1 MLMLKTVTVLEAISK
16 RRRTARPAAHTGL
29 SKNTIFAATHS
40 AEDALVLLDATAN
53 GLTAEHAAERLD
65 AAGPNTIEAPTKTLA
80 RRIADAFVDPFAG
93 ILAALA
99 LVSLYIDVLA
109 VPEPQRDPSTVIV
122 IGIMLLVSGGMK
134 FIQEAR
140 SGNAAEALKDLVSNT
155 CTALRDGERV
165 EIPFDELVPGDVIRL
180 SAGDMVPADAR
191 VITARDLFVIESALT
206 GESEA
211 VEKTT
216 AITVVES
223 ADGSALPLSACKNIV
238 FTGTSVQ
245 NGTAIA
251 LVVATGSDTYLGG
264 IAKML
269 NGRGEKSAF
278 DRGVSSVSMLL
289 VRLMLVMAP
298 AVFAINAA
306 TKGNVIDALL
316 FATSVAVGITPQML
330 PVIVTTSLSQGAKDL
345 ARRQVIV
352 KELPAIQNLG
362 AMDVLCCDKTDTLT
376 EDRIVL
382 ERYLNTDGNEDARVL
397 RHAFLNSFFQTG
409 LKNLIDLAVIDRADV
424 TPSTVAPD
432 SMLGQSLRDRYTKVD
447 EVPFD
452 FSRRRLSVVVADVQ
466 GKTQMVTKGAAEE
479 MLEICSFVE
488 VDGVAQPLTEDKL
501 AQIRKQIAGLNA
513 EGLRVIAVAQKTNP
527 RCVGEFGIADEC
539 DMVLMGFLAF
549 LDPPKASA
557 AGAVATLEA
566 KGVADEVAV
575 IPLDPKKEECATVCE
590 QIGIDAS
597 NVLLGSEIDALDDA
611 ELAERAEK
619 THLFA
624 KLSPLQKAR
633 LVRVMREL
641 LGHTV
646 GFMGDGI
653 NDAAAMR
660 ASDCGISV
668 DSAVD
673 IAKESADIILL
684 QKDLG
689 VLERGIIEGRRTYGN
704 LLKYLKTTV
713 SSNFGNVLSVTVASL
728 FLPFLPMSALQLV
741 LLSLVYEI
749 VCIALPW
756 DTVDDAWTAR
766 PRAWDAAS
774 IKGFMLELGPVSSLF
789 DIVTFAALFFVVCPA
804 AVGASW
810 SELAAAGDV
819 AGMATFAALFQ
830 SGWFVE
836 SMWSQTLVI
845 HMLRSP
851 RLPSPRD
858 HAAPALCALTV
869 LGLALVTW
877 LPASPIADAL
887 GLMTLPAS
895 FFALLIGIVTAYIAL
910 TQLAKRRYIARH
922 GELL

>member
-53 GLTAEHAAERLD
+53 GLTVEQATERLN
-65 AAGPNTIEAPTKTLA
+65 AVGPNTIEATTKTLA
-80 RRIADAFVDPFAG
+80 RRIADAFIDPFAG

-99 LVSLYIDVLA
+99 LVSLYIDVIA

-122 IGIMLLVSGGMK
+122 IGVMLLVSGGMK

-155 CTALRDGERV
+155 CTALRDGERI

-191 VITARDLFVIESALT
+191 IITARDLFVIESALT

-216 AITVVES
+216 AATVVEG

-245 NGTAIA
+245 NGAATA

-362 AMDVLCCDKTDTLT
+362 AMDVLCCDKTGTLT

-382 ERYLNTDGNEDARVL
+382 ERYLSTDGNEDARVL

-452 FSRRRLSVVVADVQ
+452 FSRRRLSVVVADAQ

-488 VDGVAQPLTEDKL
+488 IDGIAQPLTDEKL
-501 AQIRKQIAGLNA
+501 AQIRKQIAGL

-566 KGVADEVAV
+566 KGVAVKVLTGDNDRVA
-575 IPLDPKKEECATVCE
+575 ATVCE

-611 ELAERAEK
+611 ELAKRAEK

-633 LVRVMREL
+633 LVRVTREM

-804 AVGASW
+804 AVDASW
-810 SELAAAGDV
+810 SELAAAGNA
-819 AGMATFAALFQ
+819 AGMTTFAAIFQ

-836 SMWSQTLVI
+836 SMWSQTLVV

-851 RLPSPRD
+851 NLPSPRD
-858 HAAPALCALTV
+858 HAAPALCVLTV

-887 GLMTLPAS
+887 GLMTLPTS
-895 FFALLIGIVTAYIAL
+895 FFGLLIGIVTAYIAL

>member
-1 MLMLKTVTVLEAISK
+1 MLMLKTATVLEAISK
-16 RRRTARPAAHTGL
+16 RRRTARPAARTGL

-53 GLTAEHAAERLD
+53 GLTAEQATERLD

-80 RRIADAFVDPFAG
+80 RRIADAFIDPFAG

-122 IGIMLLVSGGMK
+122 ISIMLLVSGGMK

-140 SGNAAEALKDLVSNT
+140 SGNAADALKDLVSNT
-155 CTALRDGERV
+155 CTALRDDERI
-165 EIPFDELVPGDVIRL
+165 EILFDELVPGDVIRL

-211 VEKTT
+211 VEKT
-216 AITVVES
+216 AAVTVVEG
-223 ADGSALPLSACKNIV
+223 ADGSALPLSACKSIV

-245 NGTAIA
+245 NGTAMA

-264 IAKML
+264 IAKIL

-316 FATSVAVGITPQML
+316 FATSVGVGITPQML

-362 AMDVLCCDKTDTLT
+362 AMDVLCCDKTGTLT

-452 FSRRRLSVVVADVQ
+452 FSRRRLSVVVSDAQ

-488 VDGVAQPLTEDKL
+488 VDGIARPLAEDKL
-501 AQIRKQIAGLNA
+501 AQIRKQVADLNA
-513 EGLRVIAVAQKTNP
+513 EGLRVIAVAQKTDP

-566 KGVADEVAV
+566 KGVAVKVLTGDNDRVA
-575 IPLDPKKEECATVCE
+575 ATVCE

-810 SELAAAGDV
+810 SELAAAGNV
-819 AGMATFAALFQ
+819 TGMAAFAALFQ

>member
-1 MLMLKTVTVLEAISK
+1 MLMLKTATVLEAISK
-16 RRRTARPAAHTGL
+16 RRRTARPAAHTGM

-40 AEDALVLLDATAN
+40 AEDALVLLDAIAD
-53 GLTAEHAAERLD
+53 GLTAEHAAERLS
-65 AAGPNTIEAPTKTLA
+65 AVGPNTIEAPTKTLA

-109 VPEPQRDPSTVIV
+109 VPELQRDPSTVIV

-155 CTALRDGERV
+155 CCALRDGERV

-191 VITARDLFVIESALT
+191 IITARDLFVIESALT

-211 VEKTT
+211 VEKT
-216 AITVVES
+216 AAAAG
-223 ADGSALPLSACKNIV
+223 ADSSALPLSACKNIV

-245 NGTAIA
+245 NGTAMA

-264 IAKML
+264 IAKIL
-269 NGRGEKSAF
+269 NGCGEKSAF

-362 AMDVLCCDKTDTLT
+362 AMDVLCCDKTGTLT

-452 FSRRRLSVVVADVQ
+452 FSRRRLSVVVSDAQ

-488 VDGVAQPLTEDKL
+488 VDGIARPLAEDTL
-501 AQIRKQIAGLNA
+501 AQIRKQVADLNA
-513 EGLRVIAVAQKTNP
+513 EGLRVIAVAQKTDP

-566 KGVADEVAV
+566 KGVAVKVLTGDNDRVA
-575 IPLDPKKEECATVCE
+575 ATVCA

-597 NVLLGSEIDALDDA
+597 NVLLGSEIDALDDT

-633 LVRVMREL
+633 LVRVMREML
-641 LGHTV
+641 DHTV

-756 DTVDDAWTAR
+756 DTVDDVWTAR

-810 SELAAAGDV
+810 AELAATSNV

-895 FFALLIGIVTAYIAL
+895 FFALLIGIVPAYIAL

-922 GELL
+922 DELL

>member
-1 MLMLKTVTVLEAISK
+1 MLMLKTATVLEVISK
-16 RRRTARPAAHTGL
+16 RRRTARPAAHAGL
-29 SKNTIFAATHS
+29 AKNTIFAATHN
-40 AEDALVLLDATAN
+40 AEDALVLLDATAD
-53 GLTAEHAAERLD
+53 GLTAGQAAECLN

-80 RRIADAFVDPFAG
+80 HRIADAFVDPFAG

-140 SGNAAEALKDLVSNT
+140 SGNATEALKDLVSNT
-155 CTALRDGERV
+155 CTALRDGELI

-191 VITARDLFVIESALT
+191 IITARDLFVIESALT

-211 VEKTT
+211 VEKT
-216 AITVVES
+216 AAAV
-223 ADGSALPLSACKNIV
+223 DGATDSPTLPLSACKNIV

-245 NGTAIA
+245 NGTAMA

-362 AMDVLCCDKTDTLT
+362 AMDVLCCDKTGTLT

-382 ERYLNTDGNEDARVL
+382 ERYLNTDGNEDTRVL

-452 FSRRRLSVVVADVQ
+452 FSRRRLSVVVADAQ

-488 VDGVAQPLTEDKL
+488 VDGTAQPLTDEKL
-501 AQIRKQIAGLNA
+501 AQIRKQVADLNA

-527 RCVGEFGIADEC
+527 RTVGEFGIADEC

-557 AGAVATLEA
+557 ASAVATLEA
-566 KGVADEVAV
+566 KGVAVKVLTGDNDRVA
-575 IPLDPKKEECATVCE
+575 ATVCE

-611 ELAERAEK
+611 ELAERAEQ

-756 DTVDDAWTAR
+756 DTIDDAWTAR

-810 SELAAAGDV
+810 AELAAAGNV
-819 AGMATFAALFQ
+819 AGMATFAAIFQ

-845 HMLRSP
+845 HMMRSP

-858 HAAPALCALTV
+858 HAATALCALTV

-887 GLMTLPAS
+887 GLMPLPPS
-895 FFALLIGIVTAYIAL
+895 FFALLIGIVAAYIAL
-910 TQLAKRRYIARH
+910 TQLTKRRYIARH

>member
-53 GLTAEHAAERLD
+53 GLTVEQATERLN
-65 AAGPNTIEAPTKTLA
+65 AVGPNTIEATTKTLA
-80 RRIADAFVDPFAG
+80 RRIADAFIDPFAG

-109 VPEPQRDPSTVIV
+109 APEPQRDPSTVIV

-134 FIQEAR
+134 FIQETR

-155 CTALRDGERV
+155 CCALRDGERI
-165 EIPFDELVPGDVIRL
+165 EIPFDKLVPGDVIRL

-191 VITARDLFVIESALT
+191 IITARDLFVIESALT

-211 VEKTT
+211 VEKSA
-216 AITVVES
+216 AITVVEG
-223 ADGSALPLSACKNIV
+223 ADGSALPLSACKNIA

-245 NGTAIA
+245 NGTAMA

-362 AMDVLCCDKTDTLT
+362 AMDVLCCDKTGTLT

-452 FSRRRLSVVVADVQ
+452 FSRRRLSVVVADAQ

-488 VDGVAQPLTEDKL
+488 IDGIAQPLTDEKL

-566 KGVADEVAV
+566 KGVAVKVLTGDNDRVA
-575 IPLDPKKEECATVCE
+575 ATVCE

-611 ELAERAEK
+611 ELAKRAEK

-633 LVRVMREL
+633 LVRVMREM

-684 QKDLG
+684 QKNLG

-804 AVGASW
+804 AVDASW

-836 SMWSQTLVI
+836 SMWSQTLVV

-851 RLPSPRD
+851 HLPSPRD
-858 HAAPALCALTV
+858 HAAPALCVLTV

-887 GLMTLPAS
+887 GLMALPAS
-895 FFALLIGIVTAYIAL
+895 FFALLVGIVTAYIAL

>member
-53 GLTAEHAAERLD
+53 GLTVEQATERLN
-65 AAGPNTIEAPTKTLA
+65 AVGPNTIEATTKTLA
-80 RRIADAFVDPFAG
+80 RRIADAFIDPFAG

-109 VPEPQRDPSTVIV
+109 APEPQRDPSTVIV

-155 CTALRDGERV
+155 CTALRDGERI

-191 VITARDLFVIESALT
+191 IITARDLFVIESALT

-216 AITVVES
+216 AVTVVEG

-245 NGTAIA
+245 NGAAMA

-362 AMDVLCCDKTDTLT
+362 AMDVLCCDKTGTLT

-452 FSRRRLSVVVADVQ
+452 FSRRRLSVVVADAQ

-488 VDGVAQPLTEDKL
+488 IDGIAQPLTDEKL

-566 KGVADEVAV
+566 KGVAVKVLTGDNDRVA
-575 IPLDPKKEECATVCE
+575 ATVCE

-611 ELAERAEK
+611 ELA
-619 THLFA
+619 

-633 LVRVMREL
+633 LVRVMREM

-689 VLERGIIEGRRTYGN
+689 VLERGTIEGRRTYGN

-804 AVGASW
+804 AVDASW

-836 SMWSQTLVI
+836 SMWSQTLVV

-851 RLPSPRD
+851 NLPSPRD
-858 HAAPALCALTV
+858 HAAPALCVLTV

-887 GLMTLPAS
+887 GLMPLPTS
-895 FFALLIGIVTAYIAL
+895 FFGLLIGIVTAYIAL

>member
-1 MLMLKTVTVLEAISK
+1 MLMLKTVTVLEAISR
-16 RRRTARPAAHTGL
+16 RRRTAHPAAHTGL

-40 AEDALVLLDATAN
+40 AEDALVLLYATAN
-53 GLTAEHAAERLD
+53 GLTVEQATERLN
-65 AAGPNTIEAPTKTLA
+65 AVGPNTIEATTKTLA
-80 RRIADAFVDPFAG
+80 RRIADAFIDPFAG

-155 CTALRDGERV
+155 CTALRDGERI

-191 VITARDLFVIESALT
+191 IITARDLFVIESALT

-211 VEKTT
+211 VEKT
-216 AITVVES
+216 AAAVEG

-245 NGTAIA
+245 NGAAMA

-362 AMDVLCCDKTDTLT
+362 AMDVLCCDKTGTLT

-452 FSRRRLSVVVADVQ
+452 FSRRRLSVVVADAQ

-488 VDGVAQPLTEDKL
+488 VDGIAQPLTDEKL
-501 AQIRKQIAGLNA
+501 AQIRKQVAGLNA

-566 KGVADEVAV
+566 KGVAVKVLTGDNDRVA
-575 IPLDPKKEECATVCE
+575 ATVCE

-633 LVRVMREL
+633 LVRVMREM

-804 AVGASW
+804 AVDASW

-819 AGMATFAALFQ
+819 AGMVTFAALFQ

-836 SMWSQTLVI
+836 SMWSQTLVV

-851 RLPSPRD
+851 HLPSPRD
-858 HAAPALCALTV
+858 HAAPALCVLTV

-887 GLMTLPAS
+887 GLMPLPTS
-895 FFALLIGIVTAYIAL
+895 FFGLLIGIVTAYIAL

>member
-1 MLMLKTVTVLEAISK
+1 MLMLKTATVLEAISK
-16 RRRTARPAAHTGL
+16 RRRTARPVAHTGL
-29 SKNTIFAATHS
+29 SKNTIFATTHS
-40 AEDALVLLDATAN
+40 ADDALVLLDATAN
-53 GLTAEHAAERLD
+53 GLTAEQATERLY
-65 AAGPNTIEAPTKTLA
+65 ASGPNTIEAPTKTLA
-80 RRIADAFVDPFAG
+80 RRIADAFIDPFAG

-122 IGIMLLVSGGMK
+122 IGTMLLVSGGMK

-155 CTALRDGERV
+155 CTALRDGGRI

-180 SAGDMVPADAR
+180 SAGDIVPADAR
-191 VITARDLFVIESALT
+191 IITARDLFVIESALT

-216 AITVVES
+216 AVTVVE
-223 ADGSALPLSACKNIV
+223 
-238 FTGTSVQ
+238 
-245 NGTAIA
+245 
-251 LVVATGSDTYLGG
+251 
-264 IAKML
+264 
-269 NGRGEKSAF
+269 
-278 DRGVSSVSMLL
+278 
-289 VRLMLVMAP
+289 
-298 AVFAINAA
+298 
-306 TKGNVIDALL
+306 
-316 FATSVAVGITPQML
+316 
-330 PVIVTTSLSQGAKDL
+330 GAKDL

-362 AMDVLCCDKTDTLT
+362 AMDVLCCDKTGTLT

-382 ERYLNTDGNEDARVL
+382 ERYLNTDGDEDTRVL

-424 TPSTVAPD
+424 TPSTVVPD
-432 SMLGQSLRDRYTKVD
+432 SMLGQTLRDRYTKVD

-452 FSRRRLSVVVADVQ
+452 FSRRRLSVVVADSQ

-488 VDGVAQPLTEDKL
+488 VNGIAQPLTEDKL
-501 AQIRKQIAGLNA
+501 AQIRKQVADLNA

-557 AGAVATLEA
+557 AAAVATLAA
-566 KGVADEVAV
+566 KGVAVKVLTGDNDRVA
-575 IPLDPKKEECATVCE
+575 ATVCE

-597 NVLLGSEIDALDDA
+597 SVLLGSEIDALDDA

-756 DTVDDAWTAR
+756 DTVDDTWTAR

-789 DIVTFAALFFVVCPA
+789 DIATFAALFFVVCPA
-804 AVGASW
+804 AVGSTW
-810 SELAAAGDV
+810 SELVCAGDA
-819 AGMATFAALFQ
+819 AGMAAFAALFQ

-851 RLPSPRD
+851 HLPSPRD
-858 HAAPALCALTV
+858 HAAPALCVLTV
-869 LGLALVTW
+869 LGLTLVTW

-887 GLMTLPAS
+887 GLMALPAS
-895 FFALLIGIVTAYIAL
+895 FFALLVGIVAAYIAL
-910 TQLAKRRYIARH
+910 TQLAKHCYIARH

>member
-53 GLTAEHAAERLD
+53 GLTVEQATERLN
-65 AAGPNTIEAPTKTLA
+65 AVGPNTIEATTKTLA
-80 RRIADAFVDPFAG
+80 RRIADAFIDPFAG

-155 CTALRDGERV
+155 CTALRDGGRI

-191 VITARDLFVIESALT
+191 IITARDLFVIESALT

-216 AITVVES
+216 VVEG

-245 NGTAIA
+245 NGAAMA

-362 AMDVLCCDKTDTLT
+362 AMDVLCCDKTGTPT

-382 ERYLNTDGNEDARVL
+382 ERYLSTDGNEDARVL

-452 FSRRRLSVVVADVQ
+452 FSRRRLSVVVADAQ

-488 VDGVAQPLTEDKL
+488 IDGIAQPLTDEKL

-566 KGVADEVAV
+566 KGVAVKVLTGDNDRVA
-575 IPLDPKKEECATVCE
+575 ATVCE

-633 LVRVMREL
+633 LVRVMREM

-713 SSNFGNVLSVTVASL
+713 SSNFGNMLSVTVASL

-789 DIVTFAALFFVVCPA
+789 DIVTFAVLFFAVCPA
-804 AVGASW
+804 IVGASW
-810 SELAAAGDV
+810 SELAGTGNV
-819 AGMATFAALFQ
+819 AGIATFAALFQ

-836 SMWSQTLVI
+836 SMWSQTLVV

-887 GLMTLPAS
+887 GLMALPAS

>member
-1 MLMLKTVTVLEAISK
+1 MLMLKTATVLEAISK

-29 SKNTIFAATHS
+29 SKNTIIATTHS
-40 AEDALVLLDATAN
+40 ADDALVLLDATAN
-53 GLTAEHAAERLD
+53 GLTAEQATERLY
-65 AAGPNTIEAPTKTLA
+65 ASGPNTIEAPTKTLA
-80 RRIADAFVDPFAG
+80 RRIADAFIDPFAG

-122 IGIMLLVSGGMK
+122 IGTMLLVSGGMK

-155 CTALRDGERV
+155 CTALRDGGRI

-191 VITARDLFVIESALT
+191 IITARDLFVIESALT

-216 AITVVES
+216 AVTVVE
-223 ADGSALPLSACKNIV
+223 
-238 FTGTSVQ
+238 
-245 NGTAIA
+245 
-251 LVVATGSDTYLGG
+251 
-264 IAKML
+264 
-269 NGRGEKSAF
+269 
-278 DRGVSSVSMLL
+278 
-289 VRLMLVMAP
+289 
-298 AVFAINAA
+298 
-306 TKGNVIDALL
+306 
-316 FATSVAVGITPQML
+316 
-330 PVIVTTSLSQGAKDL
+330 GAKDL

-362 AMDVLCCDKTDTLT
+362 AMDVLCCGKTGTLT

-424 TPSTVAPD
+424 TPSAVVPD

-452 FSRRRLSVVVADVQ
+452 FSRRRLSVVVADAQ

-488 VDGVAQPLTEDKL
+488 IDGIAQPLTDEKL

-566 KGVADEVAV
+566 KGVAVKVLTGDNDRVA
-575 IPLDPKKEECATVCE
+575 ATVCE

-633 LVRVMREL
+633 LVRVMREM

-804 AVGASW
+804 AVDASW

-836 SMWSQTLVI
+836 SMWSQTLVV

-851 RLPSPRD
+851 HLPSPRD

-887 GLMTLPAS
+887 GLMPLPTS
-895 FFALLIGIVTAYIAL
+895 FFGLLIGIVTAYIAL

>member
-1 MLMLKTVTVLEAISK
+1 MLMLKTATVLEAISK

-29 SKNTIFAATHS
+29 SKITIFAATHS
-40 AEDALVLLDATAN
+40 AEDALVLLDATAD
-53 GLTAEHAAERLD
+53 GLTAEHVAERLD
-65 AAGPNTIEAPTKTLA
+65 ATGPNTIEAPTKTLA
-80 RRIADAFVDPFAG
+80 RRIADAFIDPFAG

-140 SGNAAEALKDLVSNT
+140 SGDAAEALKDLVSNT
-155 CTALRDGERV
+155 CTALRDGERI

-191 VITARDLFVIESALT
+191 IITARDLFVIESALT

-211 VEKTT
+211 IEKT
-216 AITVVES
+216 AATVVEG
-223 ADGSALPLSACKNIV
+223 ADSSALPLSACKNIV

-245 NGTAIA
+245 NGTAMA

-289 VRLMLVMAP
+289 IRLMLVMAP

-362 AMDVLCCDKTDTLT
+362 AMDVLCCDKTGTIT

-424 TPSTVAPD
+424 TPSTVVPD

-452 FSRRRLSVVVADVQ
+452 FSRRRLSVVVADAQ

-488 VDGVAQPLTEDKL
+488 VDGIAQPLTEDKL
-501 AQIRKQIAGLNA
+501 AQIRKQVAGLNA
-513 EGLRVIAVAQKTNP
+513 EGLRVIAVAQKTDP
-527 RCVGEFGIADEC
+527 RCVGEFSIADEC

-566 KGVADEVAV
+566 KGVAVKVLTGDNDRVA
-575 IPLDPKKEECATVCE
+575 ATVCE

-789 DIVTFAALFFVVCPA
+789 DIVTFAALFFVVCPVT
-804 AVGASW
+804 VGASW
-810 SELAAAGDV
+810 SELAGTGNV
-819 AGMATFAALFQ
+819 TGMAAFAALFQ

-851 RLPSPRD
+851 RLPGPRD

-887 GLMTLPAS
+887 GLITLPTS

-910 TQLAKRRYIARH
+910 TQLAKRHYIARH
-922 GELL
+922 SELL

>member
-53 GLTAEHAAERLD
+53 GLTVEQATERLN
-65 AAGPNTIEAPTKTLA
+65 AVGPNTIEATTKTLA
-80 RRIADAFVDPFAG
+80 RRIADAFIDPFAG

-140 SGNAAEALKDLVSNT
+140 SGNAAEALKDLVSST
-155 CTALRDGERV
+155 CTALRDGGRI

-191 VITARDLFVIESALT
+191 IITARDLFVIESALT

-216 AITVVES
+216 AVTVVEG
-223 ADGSALPLSACKNIV
+223 ADDSALPLSACKNIV

-245 NGTAIA
+245 NGAAMA

-362 AMDVLCCDKTDTLT
+362 AMDVLCCDKTGTLT

-452 FSRRRLSVVVADVQ
+452 FSRRRLSVVVADAQ

-488 VDGVAQPLTEDKL
+488 IDGIAQPLTDEKL

-566 KGVADEVAV
+566 KGVAVKVLTGDNDRVA
-575 IPLDPKKEECATVCE
+575 ATVCE

-633 LVRVMREL
+633 LVRVMREM

-653 NDAAAMR
+653 NAAAMR

-756 DTVDDAWTAR
+756 DTVDDAWTAC

-804 AVGASW
+804 AVDASW

-836 SMWSQTLVI
+836 SMWSQTLVV

-851 RLPSPRD
+851 HLPSPRD
-858 HAAPALCALTV
+858 HAAPALCVLTV

-887 GLMTLPAS
+887 GLMPLPTS
-895 FFALLIGIVTAYIAL
+895 FFGLLIGIVTAYIAL

>member
-80 RRIADAFVDPFAG
+80 RRIADAFIDPFAG

-155 CTALRDGERV
+155 CTVLRDGERI
-165 EIPFDELVPGDVIRL
+165 EILFDELVPGDVIRL

-211 VEKTT
+211 VEKTA
-216 AITVVES
+216 AITVVDG

-245 NGTAIA
+245 NGTAMA

-362 AMDVLCCDKTDTLT
+362 AMDVLCCDKTGTLT
-376 EDRIVL
+376 EDCIVL
-382 ERYLNTDGNEDARVL
+382 ERYLNADGNEDTRVL

-424 TPSTVAPD
+424 TPSTVAPN

-452 FSRRRLSVVVADVQ
+452 FSRRRLSVVVSDAQ

-488 VDGVAQPLTEDKL
+488 VDGIAQPLTNESL
-501 AQIRKQIAGLNA
+501 AQIRKQIANLNA

-566 KGVADEVAV
+566 KSVAV
-575 IPLDPKKEECATVCE
+575 K
-590 QIGIDAS
+590 
-597 NVLLGSEIDALDDA
+597 VLTGDND
-611 ELAERAEK
+611 
-619 THLFA
+619 
-624 KLSPLQKAR
+624 
-633 LVRVMREL
+633 RV
-641 LGHTV
+641 
-646 GFMGDGI
+646 
-653 NDAAAMR
+653 AAMR

-749 VCIALPW
+749 VCITLPW
-756 DTVDDAWTAR
+756 DTVDDVWTAR
-766 PRAWDAAS
+766 PRSWDAAS

-804 AVGASW
+804 TVGASW
-810 SELAAAGDV
+810 SELSGTGNV

-830 SGWFVE
+830 SGWFIE

-887 GLMTLPAS
+887 GLMTLPTS
-895 FFALLIGIVTAYIAL
+895 FFGLLIGIVTAYIAL

-922 GELL
+922 SELL

>member
-16 RRRTARPAAHTGL
+16 RRRTARPAAHTGP

-53 GLTAEHAAERLD
+53 GLTVEQATERLN
-65 AAGPNTIEAPTKTLA
+65 AVGPNTIEATTKTLA
-80 RRIADAFVDPFAG
+80 RRIADAFIDPFAG

-109 VPEPQRDPSTVIV
+109 APELQRDPSTVIV

-140 SGNAAEALKDLVSNT
+140 SGNAAETLKDLVSNT
-155 CTALRDGERV
+155 CTALRDGERI

-191 VITARDLFVIESALT
+191 IITARDLFVIESALT

-216 AITVVES
+216 VVEG
-223 ADGSALPLSACKNIV
+223 ADGSTLPLSACKNIV

-245 NGTAIA
+245 NGTAMA

-362 AMDVLCCDKTDTLT
+362 AMDVLCCDKTGTLT

-382 ERYLNTDGNEDARVL
+382 ERYLNTDGDEDARVL

-432 SMLGQSLRDRYTKVD
+432 SMLGQSLRDRHTKVD

-452 FSRRRLSVVVADVQ
+452 FSRRRLSVVVADAQ

-479 MLEICSFVE
+479 MLEICSYVE
-488 VDGVAQPLTEDKL
+488 VDGTAQPLTDEKL
-501 AQIRKQIAGLNA
+501 AQIRKQVADLNA

-527 RCVGEFGIADEC
+527 RTVGEFGIADEC

-566 KGVADEVAV
+566 KGVAVKVLTGDNDRVA
-575 IPLDPKKEECATVCE
+575 ATVCE

-611 ELAERAEK
+611 ELAERAEQ

-633 LVRVMREL
+633 LVRVMREV

-646 GFMGDGI
+646 VFMGDGI

-728 FLPFLPMSALQLV
+728 FLPFLPMNALQLV

-749 VCIALPW
+749 VRIALPW

-789 DIVTFAALFFVVCPA
+789 DIVTFAALFFAVCPT

-810 SELAAAGDV
+810 SELAAAGNV
-819 AGMATFAALFQ
+819 AGMATFAAIFQ

-887 GLMTLPAS
+887 GLMPLPAG

>member
-53 GLTAEHAAERLD
+53 GLTVEQATERLN
-65 AAGPNTIEAPTKTLA
+65 AVGPNTIEATTKTLA
-80 RRIADAFVDPFAG
+80 RRIADAFIDPFAG

-155 CTALRDGERV
+155 CTALRDGGRI

-191 VITARDLFVIESALT
+191 IITARDLFVIESALT

-211 VEKTT
+211 VEKT
-216 AITVVES
+216 AAATVVEG

-245 NGTAIA
+245 NGTAMA

-278 DRGVSSVSMLL
+278 DRGVSNVSMLL

-316 FATSVAVGITPQML
+316 FATSVSVGITPQML

-362 AMDVLCCDKTDTLT
+362 AMDVLCCDKTGTLT

-432 SMLGQSLRDRYTKVD
+432 SILGQSLRDRYTKVD

-452 FSRRRLSVVVADVQ
+452 FSRRRLSVVVSDAQ

-488 VDGVAQPLTEDKL
+488 VNGIARPLAEDKL
-501 AQIRKQIAGLNA
+501 AQIRKQVANLNA

-527 RCVGEFGIADEC
+527 RTVGEFDIADEC

-566 KGVADEVAV
+566 KGVAVKVLTGDNDRVA
-575 IPLDPKKEECATVCE
+575 ATVCE

-611 ELAERAEK
+611 ELAERAEQ

-633 LVRVMREL
+633 LVRVMREV

-646 GFMGDGI
+646 VFMGDGI
-653 NDAAAMR
+653 NDAAMR

-789 DIVTFAALFFVVCPA
+789 DIVTFAALFFAVCPA

-810 SELAAAGDV
+810 SELAAAGNV
-819 AGMATFAALFQ
+819 AGMATFAAIFQ

-836 SMWSQTLVI
+836 SMWSQTLVV

-858 HAAPALCALTV
+858 HAAPALCVLTV

-887 GLMTLPAS
+887 GLMALPAS
-895 FFALLIGIVTAYIAL
+895 FFALLVGIVTAYIAL
-910 TQLAKRRYIARH
+910 TQLAKRRYIA
-922 GELL
+922 

>member
-53 GLTAEHAAERLD
+53 GLTAEQATERLD
-65 AAGPNTIEAPTKTLA
+65 TSGPNTIEAPTKTLA
-80 RRIADAFVDPFAG
+80 RRIADAFIDPFAG

-99 LVSLYIDVLA
+99 LISLYIDVLA

-122 IGIMLLVSGGMK
+122 IGTMLLVSGGMK

-155 CTALRDGERV
+155 CTALRDGERI

-191 VITARDLFVIESALT
+191 IITARDLFVIESALT

-216 AITVVES
+216 VVEG
-223 ADGSALPLSACKNIV
+223 ADGSALPLSACRNIV

-245 NGTAIA
+245 NGAAMA
-251 LVVATGSDTYLGG
+251 LVVATGSDTHLGG

-362 AMDVLCCDKTDTLT
+362 AMDVLCCDKTGTLT

-382 ERYLNTDGNEDARVL
+382 ERYLSTDGNEDARVL

-424 TPSTVAPD
+424 TPSTVVPD

-452 FSRRRLSVVVADVQ
+452 FSRRRLSVVVADAQ

-488 VDGVAQPLTEDKL
+488 IDGIAQPLTDEKL
-501 AQIRKQIAGLNA
+501 AQIRKQITGLNA

-566 KGVADEVAV
+566 KGVAVKVLTGDNDRVA
-575 IPLDPKKEECATVCE
+575 ATVCE

-611 ELAERAEK
+611 ELAKRAEK

-633 LVRVMREL
+633 LVRVMREM

-804 AVGASW
+804 AVDASW

-836 SMWSQTLVI
+836 SMWSQTLVV

-851 RLPSPRD
+851 HLPSPRD
-858 HAAPALCALTV
+858 HAAPALCVLTV

-877 LPASPIADAL
+877 LPASPIADVL
-887 GLMTLPAS
+887 GLMPLPTS
-895 FFALLIGIVTAYIAL
+895 FFGLLIGIVTAYIAL

>member
-53 GLTAEHAAERLD
+53 GLTVEQATERLN
-65 AAGPNTIEAPTKTLA
+65 AVGPNAIEATTKTLA
-80 RRIADAFVDPFAG
+80 RRIADAFIDPFAG

-122 IGIMLLVSGGMK
+122 IGTMLLVSGGMK

-155 CTALRDGERV
+155 CTALRDGERI

-191 VITARDLFVIESALT
+191 IITARDLFVIESALT

-216 AITVVES
+216 AVTVVEG

-245 NGTAIA
+245 NGAAMA

-316 FATSVAVGITPQML
+316 FVGITPQML

-362 AMDVLCCDKTDTLT
+362 AMDVLCCDKTGTLT

-452 FSRRRLSVVVADVQ
+452 FSRRRLSVVVADAQ

-488 VDGVAQPLTEDKL
+488 IDGIAQPLTDEKL

-566 KGVADEVAV
+566 KGVAVKVLTGDNDRVA
-575 IPLDPKKEECATVCE
+575 ATVCE

-633 LVRVMREL
+633 LVRVMREM

-804 AVGASW
+804 AVDASW

-836 SMWSQTLVI
+836 SMWSQTLVV

-851 RLPSPRD
+851 HLPSPRD
-858 HAAPALCALTV
+858 HAAPALCVLTV

-887 GLMTLPAS
+887 GLMPLPTS
-895 FFALLIGIVTAYIAL
+895 FFGLLIGIVTAYIAL

>member
-1 MLMLKTVTVLEAISK
+1 MLMLKTATVLEVISK
-16 RRRTARPAAHTGL
+16 RRRTARPAAHAGL
-29 SKNTIFAATHS
+29 AKNTIFAATHS
-40 AEDALVLLDATAN
+40 AEDSLVLLDATAD
-53 GLTAEHAAERLD
+53 GLTAGQAAERLD

-80 RRIADAFVDPFAG
+80 RRIADAFIDPFAG

-155 CTALRDGERV
+155 CTALRDGERI

-191 VITARDLFVIESALT
+191 IITARDLFVIESALT

-211 VEKTT
+211 VEKT
-216 AITVVES
+216 AVATVVEG
-223 ADGSALPLSACKNIV
+223 ADSSTLPLSACKNIV

-245 NGTAIA
+245 NGTAMA

-362 AMDVLCCDKTDTLT
+362 AMDVLCCDKTGTLT

-382 ERYLNTDGNEDARVL
+382 ERYLNTDGNEDTRVL

-424 TPSTVAPD
+424 TLSTVVPD
-432 SMLGQSLRDRYTKVD
+432 SMLGQSLRDRYAKVD

-452 FSRRRLSVVVADVQ
+452 FSRRRLSVVVADAQ

-479 MLEICSFVE
+479 MLEICSYVE
-488 VDGVAQPLTEDKL
+488 VDGTAQPLTDEKL
-501 AQIRKQIAGLNA
+501 AQIRKQVAGLNA

-527 RCVGEFGIADEC
+527 RTVGEFGIADEC

-566 KGVADEVAV
+566 KGVAVKVLTGDNDRVA
-575 IPLDPKKEECATVCE
+575 ATVCE

-611 ELAERAEK
+611 ELAERAEQ

-653 NDAAAMR
+653 NDAAMR

-789 DIVTFAALFFVVCPA
+789 DIVTFAALFFAVCPA

-810 SELAAAGDV
+810 AELAAAGNV
-819 AGMATFAALFQ
+819 AGMATFAAIFQ

-845 HMLRSP
+845 HMLCSP
-851 RLPSPRD
+851 HLPSPRD
-858 HAAPALCALTV
+858 HAAPALCVLTV
-869 LGLALVTW
+869 LGLTLVTW
-877 LPASPIADAL
+877 LPASPIAEAL
-887 GLMTLPAS
+887 GLMPLPLS
-895 FFALLIGIVTAYIAL
+895 FFALLIGIVAAYIAL

>member
-53 GLTAEHAAERLD
+53 GLTVEQATERLN
-65 AAGPNTIEAPTKTLA
+65 AVGPNTIEATTKTLA
-80 RRIADAFVDPFAG
+80 RRIADAFIDPFAG

-122 IGIMLLVSGGMK
+122 IGTMLLVSGGMK

-155 CTALRDGERV
+155 CTALRDGERI

-191 VITARDLFVIESALT
+191 IITARDLFVIESALT

-216 AITVVES
+216 AAATVVEG

-245 NGTAIA
+245 NGAAMA

-362 AMDVLCCDKTDTLT
+362 AMDVLCCDKTGTLT
-376 EDRIVL
+376 EDCIVL
-382 ERYLNTDGNEDARVL
+382 ERYLNTDGNENARVL

-452 FSRRRLSVVVADVQ
+452 FSRRRLSVVVADAQ

-488 VDGVAQPLTEDKL
+488 IDGIAQPLTDEKL

-513 EGLRVIAVAQKTNP
+513 EGLRVIAMAQKTNP

-566 KGVADEVAV
+566 KGVAVKVLTGDNDRVA
-575 IPLDPKKEECATVCE
+575 ATVCE

-633 LVRVMREL
+633 LVRVMREM

-804 AVGASW
+804 TVGASW
-810 SELAAAGDV
+810 SELAGTGNV
-819 AGMATFAALFQ
+819 AGIATFAALFQ

-836 SMWSQTLVI
+836 SMWSQTLVV

-887 GLMTLPAS
+887 GLMALPAS

>member
-1 MLMLKTVTVLEAISK
+1 
-16 RRRTARPAAHTGL
+16 
-29 SKNTIFAATHS
+29 
-40 AEDALVLLDATAN
+40 
-53 GLTAEHAAERLD
+53 
-65 AAGPNTIEAPTKTLA
+65 
-80 RRIADAFVDPFAG
+80 
-93 ILAALA
+93 
-99 LVSLYIDVLA
+99 
-109 VPEPQRDPSTVIV
+109 
-122 IGIMLLVSGGMK
+122 
-134 FIQEAR
+134 
-140 SGNAAEALKDLVSNT
+140 
-155 CTALRDGERV
+155 
-165 EIPFDELVPGDVIRL
+165 
-180 SAGDMVPADAR
+180 
-191 VITARDLFVIESALT
+191 
-206 GESEA
+206 
-211 VEKTT
+211 
-216 AITVVES
+216 
-223 ADGSALPLSACKNIV
+223 
-238 FTGTSVQ
+238 
-245 NGTAIA
+245 
-251 LVVATGSDTYLGG
+251 
-264 IAKML
+264 
-269 NGRGEKSAF
+269 
-278 DRGVSSVSMLL
+278 
-289 VRLMLVMAP
+289 
-298 AVFAINAA
+298 
-306 TKGNVIDALL
+306 
-316 FATSVAVGITPQML
+316 
-330 PVIVTTSLSQGAKDL
+330 
-345 ARRQVIV
+345 
-352 KELPAIQNLG
+352 
-362 AMDVLCCDKTDTLT
+362 
-376 EDRIVL
+376 
-382 ERYLNTDGNEDARVL
+382 
-397 RHAFLNSFFQTG
+397 
-409 LKNLIDLAVIDRADV
+409 
-424 TPSTVAPD
+424 
-432 SMLGQSLRDRYTKVD
+432 
-447 EVPFD
+447 
-452 FSRRRLSVVVADVQ
+452 
-466 GKTQMVTKGAAEE
+466 MVTKGAAEE
-479 MLEICSFVE
+479 MLEICSYVE
-488 VDGVAQPLTEDKL
+488 VDGTAQPLTDEKL
-501 AQIRKQIAGLNA
+501 AQIRKQVAGLNA

-527 RCVGEFGIADEC
+527 RTVGEFGIADEC

-566 KGVADEVAV
+566 KGVAVKVLTGDNDRVA
-575 IPLDPKKEECATVCE
+575 ATVCE

-611 ELAERAEK
+611 ELAERAEQ

-633 LVRVMREL
+633 LARVMREL

-673 IAKESADIILL
+673 TAKESADIILL

-689 VLERGIIEGRRTYGN
+689 VIERGIIEGRRTYGN

-789 DIVTFAALFFVVCPA
+789 DIVTFAALFFAVCPA
-804 AVGASW
+804 TVGASW
-810 SELAAAGDV
+810 AELAAAGNV
-819 AGMATFAALFQ
+819 AGMATFAAIFQ

-858 HAAPALCALTV
+858 HAVPALCALTV

-887 GLMTLPAS
+887 GLMPLPPS
-895 FFALLIGIVTAYIAL
+895 FFALLIGIVAAYIAL
-910 TQLAKRRYIARH
+910 TQLTKRRFIARH

>member
-1 MLMLKTVTVLEAISK
+1 
-16 RRRTARPAAHTGL
+16 
-29 SKNTIFAATHS
+29 
-40 AEDALVLLDATAN
+40 
-53 GLTAEHAAERLD
+53 
-65 AAGPNTIEAPTKTLA
+65 
-80 RRIADAFVDPFAG
+80 
-93 ILAALA
+93 
-99 LVSLYIDVLA
+99 
-109 VPEPQRDPSTVIV
+109 
-122 IGIMLLVSGGMK
+122 
-134 FIQEAR
+134 
-140 SGNAAEALKDLVSNT
+140 
-155 CTALRDGERV
+155 
-165 EIPFDELVPGDVIRL
+165 
-180 SAGDMVPADAR
+180 
-191 VITARDLFVIESALT
+191 
-206 GESEA
+206 
-211 VEKTT
+211 
-216 AITVVES
+216 
-223 ADGSALPLSACKNIV
+223 
-238 FTGTSVQ
+238 
-245 NGTAIA
+245 
-251 LVVATGSDTYLGG
+251 
-264 IAKML
+264 ML

-298 AVFAINAA
+298 VVFAVNAA
-306 TKGNVIDALL
+306 TKGSVIDALL

-362 AMDVLCCDKTDTLT
+362 AMDVLCCDKTGTLT

-432 SMLGQSLRDRYTKVD
+432 STLGQSLRDRYTKVD

-452 FSRRRLSVVVADVQ
+452 FSRRRLSVVVADAQ

-488 VDGVAQPLTEDKL
+488 VDCVAQPLSENKL
-501 AQIRKQIAGLNA
+501 AQIRKQVAELNA

-566 KGVADEVAV
+566 KGVAVKVLTGDNDRVA
-575 IPLDPKKEECATVCE
+575 ATVCE

-804 AVGASW
+804 TVGASW
-810 SELAAAGDV
+810 AELAAAGNV
-819 AGMATFAALFQ
+819 AGMMAFAAIFQ

-858 HAAPALCALTV
+858 HAAPALCVLTV

-877 LPASPIADAL
+877 LPASPIADTL
-887 GLMTLPAS
+887 GLTTLPTS
-895 FFALLIGIVTAYIAL
+895 FFALLIGIVAAYIAL
-910 TQLAKRRYIARH
+910 TQLAKRRHIARH

>member
-1 MLMLKTVTVLEAISK
+1 MLMLKTATVLEAISK

-29 SKNTIFAATHS
+29 AKNTIFAATHN
-40 AEDALVLLDATAN
+40 AEDALVLLDATAD
-53 GLTAEHAAERLD
+53 GLTANQAAERLD

-109 VPEPQRDPSTVIV
+109 VPETQRDPSTVIV

-155 CTALRDGERV
+155 CTALRDGERI

-191 VITARDLFVIESALT
+191 IITARDLFVIESALT

-211 VEKTT
+211 VEKT
-216 AITVVES
+216 AVATVVEG
-223 ADGSALPLSACKNIV
+223 ADSSTLPLSACKNIV

-245 NGTAIA
+245 NGTAMA

-289 VRLMLVMAP
+289 VRLMLAMAP

-306 TKGNVIDALL
+306 TKGNAIDALL

-362 AMDVLCCDKTDTLT
+362 AMDVLCCDKTGTLT

-424 TPSTVAPD
+424 TPSAVTPD
-432 SMLGQSLRDRYTKVD
+432 SMLGQSLRNRYTKVD

-452 FSRRRLSVVVADVQ
+452 FSRRRLSVVVADAQ

-488 VDGVAQPLTEDKL
+488 ADGTARPLTDEKL
-501 AQIRKQIAGLNA
+501 AQIRKQVAGLNA

-527 RCVGEFGIADEC
+527 RTVGEFGIADEC

-566 KGVADEVAV
+566 KGVAVKVLTGDNDRVA
-575 IPLDPKKEECATVCE
+575 ATVCE
-590 QIGIDAS
+590 QIGIDAC

-611 ELAERAEK
+611 ELAERAEQ

-633 LVRVMREL
+633 LVRVMREV

-774 IKGFMLELGPVSSLF
+774 IKGFMLEMGPVSSLF
-789 DIVTFAALFFVVCPA
+789 DIATFAALFFVVCPA
-804 AVGASW
+804 AVGVSW
-810 SELAAAGDV
+810 AELAAAGNV
-819 AGMATFAALFQ
+819 AGMATFAAIFQ

-851 RLPSPRD
+851 RLPSPHD
-858 HAAPALCALTV
+858 HAAPALCTLTV

-887 GLMTLPAS
+887 GLMPLPAS
-895 FFALLIGIVTAYIAL
+895 FFVLLIGIVAAYIAL
-910 TQLAKRRYIARH
+910 TQLAKHRYIARH

>member
-1 MLMLKTVTVLEAISK
+1 MLMLKTATVLEVISK

-29 SKNTIFAATHS
+29 TKNTIFAATHS
-40 AEDALVLLDATAN
+40 AEDTLVLLDATAD
-53 GLTAEHAAERLD
+53 GLTAEHAADRLN

-80 RRIADAFVDPFAG
+80 HRIADAFVDPFAG
-93 ILAALA
+93 ILAVLA

-155 CTALRDGERV
+155 CTALRDGERI
-165 EIPFDELVPGDVIRL
+165 EIPFDELVPGDMIRL

-191 VITARDLFVIESALT
+191 IITARDLFVIESALT

-211 VEKTT
+211 VEKTAAAVDGAT
-216 AITVVES
+216 
-223 ADGSALPLSACKNIV
+223 DGSALPLCACKNIV

-245 NGTAIA
+245 NGTAMA
-251 LVVATGSDTYLGG
+251 LVVATGSDTYLGS

-330 PVIVTTSLSQGAKDL
+330 PVIVTTSLSQGAKHL
-345 ARRQVIV
+345 ARRLVIV
-352 KELPAIQNLG
+352 QDLPAIQNLG
-362 AMDVLCCDKTDTLT
+362 AMDVLCCDKTGTLT

-382 ERYLNTDGNEDARVL
+382 ERYLDTDGNEDARVL

-424 TPSTVAPD
+424 TPSTIAPD

-452 FSRRRLSVVVADVQ
+452 FSRRRLSVVVADAQ

-488 VDGVAQPLTEDKL
+488 VNGIAQPLTDEKL
-501 AQIRKQIAGLNA
+501 AQIRKQVAGLNA

-557 AGAVATLEA
+557 AGAVATLES
-566 KGVADEVAV
+566 KGVAVKVLTGDNDRVA
-575 IPLDPKKEECATVCE
+575 ATVCE

-756 DTVDDAWTAR
+756 DTVDDAWTAC

-789 DIVTFAALFFVVCPA
+789 DIATFAALFFVVCPA
-804 AVGASW
+804 AVGTSW
-810 SELAAAGDV
+810 AELAAAGNV

-858 HAAPALCALTV
+858 HAAPALCVLTV

-887 GLMTLPAS
+887 GLMPLPPS
-895 FFALLIGIVTAYIAL
+895 FFALLIGIVAAYIAL
-910 TQLAKRRYIARH
+910 TQLAKRHYIARH

>member
-1 MLMLKTVTVLEAISK
+1 MLMLKTATVLEAISK

-40 AEDALVLLDATAN
+40 AEDALVLLDARAG
-53 GLTAEHAAERLD
+53 GLGTEHAAERLD
-65 AAGPNTIEAPTKTLA
+65 AIGPNTIDAPTKTLA
-80 RRIADAFVDPFAG
+80 RRIADAFIDPFAG

-109 VPEPQRDPSTVIV
+109 APELQRDPSTVIV

-155 CTALRDGERV
+155 CCALRDGERL

-191 VITARDLFVIESALT
+191 IITARDLFVIESALT

-211 VEKTT
+211 VEKTAAAT
-216 AITVVES
+216 AVEG
-223 ADGSALPLSACKNIV
+223 ADGPALPLSACKNIV

-245 NGTAIA
+245 NGTAMA

-362 AMDVLCCDKTDTLT
+362 AMDVLCCDKTGTLT

-382 ERYLNTDGNEDARVL
+382 ERYLNTDGNEDVRVL
-397 RHAFLNSFFQTG
+397 HHAFLNSFFQTG

-424 TPSTVAPD
+424 TPSAAAPD

-452 FSRRRLSVVVADVQ
+452 FSRRRLSVVVADAQ

-488 VDGVAQPLTEDKL
+488 VDGAAQPLTEDKL
-501 AQIRKQIAGLNA
+501 AQIRQQVAGLNA

-557 AGAVATLEA
+557 VGAIATLEA
-566 KGVADEVAV
+566 KGVAVKVLTGDNDRVA
-575 IPLDPKKEECATVCE
+575 ATVCE

-611 ELAERAEK
+611 ELAERAEN

-789 DIVTFAALFFVVCPA
+789 DIVTFAVLFFVVCPA
-804 AVGASW
+804 AVGSSW
-810 SELAAAGDV
+810 AELAAVGDV
-819 AGMATFAALFQ
+819 AGMAAFTALFQ

-851 RLPSPRD
+851 RLPSARD

-869 LGLALVTW
+869 LGLVLVTW

-887 GLMTLPAS
+887 DLMPLPPS
-895 FFALLIGIVTAYIAL
+895 FFALLVSIVAAYIAL

>member
-1 MLMLKTVTVLEAISK
+1 MLMLKTATVLEVISK
-16 RRRTARPAAHTGL
+16 RRRTARPAAHAGL
-29 SKNTIFAATHS
+29 AKNTIFAATHS
-40 AEDALVLLDATAN
+40 AEDSLLLLDATAD
-53 GLTAEHAAERLD
+53 GLTAGQAAERLD
-65 AAGPNTIEAPTKTLA
+65 GAGPNTIEAPTKTLA
-80 RRIADAFVDPFAG
+80 RHIADAFIDPFAG

-155 CTALRDGERV
+155 CTALRDGERI

-191 VITARDLFVIESALT
+191 IITARDLFVIESALT

-211 VEKTT
+211 VEKT
-216 AITVVES
+216 AVATVVEG
-223 ADGSALPLSACKNIV
+223 ADSSTLPLSACKNIV

-245 NGTAIA
+245 NGTAMA

-269 NGRGEKSAF
+269 NRRGEKSAF

-362 AMDVLCCDKTDTLT
+362 AMDVLCCDKTGTLT

-382 ERYLNTDGNEDARVL
+382 ERYLNTDGNEDTRVL

-409 LKNLIDLAVIDRADV
+409 LKNLIDLAVIDRADM
-424 TPSTVAPD
+424 TPSAVAPD

-452 FSRRRLSVVVADVQ
+452 FSRRRLSVVVADAQ

-479 MLEICSFVE
+479 MLEVCSYVE
-488 VDGVAQPLTEDKL
+488 VDGTAQPLTDEKL
-501 AQIRKQIAGLNA
+501 AQIRKQVAGLNA

-527 RCVGEFGIADEC
+527 RTVGEFGIADEC

-566 KGVADEVAV
+566 KGVAV
-575 IPLDPKKEECATVCE
+575 K
-590 QIGIDAS
+590 
-597 NVLLGSEIDALDDA
+597 VLTGDND
-611 ELAERAEK
+611 
-619 THLFA
+619 
-624 KLSPLQKAR
+624 
-633 LVRVMREL
+633 RV
-641 LGHTV
+641 
-646 GFMGDGI
+646 
-653 NDAAAMR
+653 AAMR

-810 SELAAAGDV
+810 AELAAAGNV
-819 AGMATFAALFQ
+819 AGIATFAAIFQ

-836 SMWSQTLVI
+836 SMWSQTLVV

-858 HAAPALCALTV
+858 HAAPALCVLTV
-869 LGLALVTW
+869 LGLTLVTW
-877 LPASPIADAL
+877 LPASPIAEAL
-887 GLMTLPAS
+887 GLMPLPAS
-895 FFALLIGIVTAYIAL
+895 FFTLLIGIVAAYIAL
-910 TQLAKRRYIARH
+910 TQLAKRHYIARH

>member
-1 MLMLKTVTVLEAISK
+1 MLMLKTATVLEVISK

-29 SKNTIFAATHS
+29 TKNTIFAATHS
-40 AEDALVLLDATAN
+40 AEDTLVLLDATAD
-53 GLTAEHAAERLD
+53 GLTAEHAADRLN

-80 RRIADAFVDPFAG
+80 HRIADAFVDPFAG
-93 ILAALA
+93 ILAVLA

-155 CTALRDGERV
+155 CTALRDGERI
-165 EIPFDELVPGDVIRL
+165 EIPFDELVPGDMIRL

-191 VITARDLFVIESALT
+191 IITARDLFVIESALT

-211 VEKTT
+211 VEKTAAAVDGAT
-216 AITVVES
+216 
-223 ADGSALPLSACKNIV
+223 DGSALPLCACKNIV

-245 NGTAIA
+245 NGTAMA
-251 LVVATGSDTYLGG
+251 LIVATGSDTYLGG

-352 KELPAIQNLG
+352 KDLPAIQNLG
-362 AMDVLCCDKTDTLT
+362 AMDVLCCDKTGTLT

-382 ERYLNTDGNEDARVL
+382 ERYLNTNGNEDARVL

-424 TPSTVAPD
+424 TPSTIAPD

-452 FSRRRLSVVVADVQ
+452 FSRRRLSVVVADAQ

-488 VDGVAQPLTEDKL
+488 VNGIAQPLTDEKL
-501 AQIRKQIAGLNA
+501 AQIRKQVAGLNA

-566 KGVADEVAV
+566 KGVAVKVLTGDNDRVA
-575 IPLDPKKEECATVCE
+575 ATVCE
-590 QIGIDAS
+590 QIGIDAGD
-597 NVLLGSEIDALDDA
+597 VLLGSEIDALDDT

-756 DTVDDAWTAR
+756 DTVDDAWTAC

-789 DIVTFAALFFVVCPA
+789 DIATFAALFFVVCPA
-804 AVGASW
+804 AVGTSW
-810 SELAAAGDV
+810 AELAAAGNV

-858 HAAPALCALTV
+858 HAAPALCVLTV

-887 GLMTLPAS
+887 GLMPLPPS
-895 FFALLIGIVTAYIAL
+895 FFALLIGIVAAYIAL

>member
-53 GLTAEHAAERLD
+53 GLTVEQATERLN
-65 AAGPNTIEAPTKTLA
+65 AVGPNTIEATTKTLA
-80 RRIADAFVDPFAG
+80 RRIADAFIDPFAG

-122 IGIMLLVSGGMK
+122 IGTMLLVSGGMK

-155 CTALRDGERV
+155 CTALRDGERI

-191 VITARDLFVIESALT
+191 IITARDLFVIESALT

-216 AITVVES
+216 VVEG

-245 NGTAIA
+245 NGAAMA

-362 AMDVLCCDKTDTLT
+362 AMDVLCCDKTGTLT

-452 FSRRRLSVVVADVQ
+452 FSRRRLSVVVADAQ

-488 VDGVAQPLTEDKL
+488 IDGIAQPLTDEKL

-566 KGVADEVAV
+566 KGVAVKVLTGDNDRVA
-575 IPLDPKKEECATVCE
+575 ATVCE

-611 ELAERAEK
+611 ELAKRAEK

-633 LVRVMREL
+633 LVRVMREM

-689 VLERGIIEGRRTYGN
+689 VLERGIVEGRRTYGN
-704 LLKYLKTTV
+704 LLKYLKTTA

-804 AVGASW
+804 AVDASW
-810 SELAAAGDV
+810 SELATAGDV

-836 SMWSQTLVI
+836 SMWSQTLVV

-851 RLPSPRD
+851 HLPSPRD
-858 HAAPALCALTV
+858 HAAPALCVLTV

-887 GLMTLPAS
+887 GLMPLPTS
-895 FFALLIGIVTAYIAL
+895 FFGLLIGIVTAYIAL

>member
-1 MLMLKTVTVLEAISK
+1 MLMLKTATVLEAISK

-29 SKNTIFAATHS
+29 SKNTIFATTHS
-40 AEDALVLLDATAN
+40 ADDALVLLDATAN
-53 GLTAEHAAERLD
+53 GLTAEQATERLY
-65 AAGPNTIEAPTKTLA
+65 ASGPNTIEAPTKTLA
-80 RRIADAFVDPFAG
+80 RRIADAFIDPFAG

-122 IGIMLLVSGGMK
+122 IGTMLLVSGGMK

-155 CTALRDGERV
+155 CTALRDGGRI

-191 VITARDLFVIESALT
+191 IITARDLFVIESALT

-216 AITVVES
+216 AVTVVE
-223 ADGSALPLSACKNIV
+223 
-238 FTGTSVQ
+238 
-245 NGTAIA
+245 
-251 LVVATGSDTYLGG
+251 
-264 IAKML
+264 
-269 NGRGEKSAF
+269 
-278 DRGVSSVSMLL
+278 
-289 VRLMLVMAP
+289 
-298 AVFAINAA
+298 
-306 TKGNVIDALL
+306 
-316 FATSVAVGITPQML
+316 
-330 PVIVTTSLSQGAKDL
+330 GAKDL

-362 AMDVLCCDKTDTLT
+362 AMDVLCCDKTGTLT

-452 FSRRRLSVVVADVQ
+452 FSRRRLSVVVADAQ

-488 VDGVAQPLTEDKL
+488 IDGIAQPLTDEKL

-557 AGAVATLEA
+557 AGAVGTLEA
-566 KGVADEVAV
+566 KGVAVKVLTGDNDRVA
-575 IPLDPKKEECATVCE
+575 ATVCE

-633 LVRVMREL
+633 LVRVMREM

-653 NDAAAMR
+653 NDAAVMR

-804 AVGASW
+804 AVDASW

-836 SMWSQTLVI
+836 SMWSQTLVV

-851 RLPSPRD
+851 HLPSPRD
-858 HAAPALCALTV
+858 HAAPALCVLTV

-877 LPASPIADAL
+877 LSASPIADAL
-887 GLMTLPAS
+887 GLMPLPTS
-895 FFALLIGIVTAYIAL
+895 FFGLLIGIVTAYIAL